1 MKSISIYTITRNQN
15 IEQLQKLE
23 RQLSGR
29 DHFLKMREWELES
42 MKALTAELETCMEEV
57 YALRFFYS
65 FQIPRLGKEFDL
77 LQIKEDQIIN
87 IELKSGVVSDEAIR
101 RQLLQNRYYLS
112 VLGRT
117 IHSYTYI
124 SSQNRLVRL
133 TNHDHIAEAD
143 WDELCRALK
152 RESPDYDGNIEELFR
167 AELYLIS
174 PLREP
179 ERFLQKEYFLTAQQR
194 DIERQILKGIRAKYS
209 DYYWFSGLPGT
220 GKTLLLYDLAMKLS
234 VRQRVCMI
242 HCGESGEDWRILHK
256 RLRRIDF
263 LSDRQLSLQ
272 AAKQTMTENVCAEE
286 AFDTFLKPY
295 SAILVDEAHLLSV
308 EQLKILEECK
318 KQIPIIF
325 SSDTEDM
332 ISPKELDREI
342 SQRLASLPDVQSFHM
357 TNRIRTNA
365 ELSSFIQNMLD
376 LSRRKGQKGYP
387 NIEVVYANDDTE
399 AVCLMQGYARRGYLY
414 QTRDDQIAVKDVNR
428 LVAVLD
434 ERYYYDE
441 DGYLRAGKISEGSY
455 EITRITTSEDRK
467 SNVRLLFHQLNQAKE
482 KLAIVIKDNPLVYDT
497 ILDILQMR
505 KTDKAL
511 FLRHFLIPKYP
522 FYCREFLS
530 VISRYFQKENLPGS
544 EMRGTIF
551 LR

>member
-42 MKALTAELETCMEEV
+42 MKALTAELETCMEYV

-133 TNHDHIAEAD
+133 TNHDHIVEAD

-152 RESPDYDGNIEELFR
+152 RESPDYDENIEELFR

-194 DIERQILKGIRAKYS
+194 DIERQILKGIRIKHS
-209 DYYWFSGLPGT
+209 GYYWFSGLPGT

-272 AAKQTMTENVCAEE
+272 AEKQTGTENVCAEE

-318 KQIPIIF
+318 KQISVIF

-332 ISPKELDREI
+332 ISPEELGREI
-342 SQRLASLPDVQSFHM
+342 SQRLASLPDVQSFHL

-365 ELSSFIQNMLD
+365 ELSSFIQNMMD

-399 AVCLMQGYARRGYLY
+399 VVCLMQGYARRGYLY

-482 KLAIVIKDNPLVYDT
+482 KLAIVIKDNPSVYDT

-505 KTDKAL
+505 KN
-511 FLRHFLIPKYP
+511 R
-522 FYCREFLS
+522 
-530 VISRYFQKENLPGS
+530 
-544 EMRGTIF
+544 
-551 LR
+551 

>member
-29 DHFLKMREWELES
+29 DYFLKMREWELES
-42 MKALTAELETCMEEV
+42 MKALTAELETCMEDV

-77 LQIKEDQIIN
+77 LQIKEDQIVN
-87 IELKSGVVSDEAIR
+87 IELKSGVVSDEAIC

-234 VRQRVCMI
+234 GRQKVCLI
-242 HCGESGEDWRILHK
+242 HCGRAGKEWRILHE
-256 RLRRIDF
+256 RLRRIDY
-263 LSDRQLSLQ
+263 LSDEQIHENMDLSEYNGVL
-272 AAKQTMTENVCAEE
+272 
-286 AFDTFLKPY
+286 
-295 SAILVDEAHLLSV
+295 IDEAHLLS
-308 EQLKILEECK
+308 EENLQMILQACG
-318 KQIPIIF
+318 QQPVIF
-325 SSDTEDM
+325 SSDCEDM
-332 ISPKELDREI
+332 ISPEELDQNTVKAMRH
-342 SQRLASLPDVQSFHM
+342 LPEMQTYHL

-365 ELSSFIQNMLD
+365 ELSSFIQHMMHLPKQHYARN
-376 LSRRKGQKGYP
+376 YP
-387 NIEVVYANDDTE
+387 HITVFYANDEIE
-399 AVCLMQGYARRGYLY
+399 AENLLCDARRQGYFYPQDEIPDHGI
-414 QTRDDQIAVKDVNR
+414 DC
-428 LVAVLD
+428 LVVQLNS
-434 ERYYYDE
+434 RYYYDE
-441 DGYLRAGKISEGSY
+441 QKFLRSTKTKRNEQS
-455 EITRITTSEDRK
+455 DVRK
-467 SNVRLLFHQLNQAKE
+467 LFHQLNQAKE
-482 KLAIVIKDNPLVYDT
+482 SLILVIKENPAVYET
-497 ILDILQMR
+497 LLDLLQ
-505 KTDKAL
+505 
-511 FLRHFLIPKYP
+511 
-522 FYCREFLS
+522 
-530 VISRYFQKENLPGS
+530 
-544 EMRGTIF
+544 
-551 LR
+551 

>member
-29 DHFLKMREWELES
+29 DYFLKMREWELES
-42 MKALTAELETCMEEV
+42 MKALTAELETCMEDV

-77 LQIKEDQIIN
+77 LQIKEDQIVN
-87 IELKSGVVSDEAIR
+87 IELKSGVVSDEAIC

-194 DIERQILKGIRAKYS
+194 DIERQILKGIRAKHS

-220 GKTLLLYDLAMKLS
+220 GKTLLLYDIAMKLS
-234 VRQRVCMI
+234 GKQRVCMI
-242 HCGESGEDWRILHK
+242 HCGESKKDWKRLHE
-256 RLRRIDF
+256 RLRRVEYLPDSEIG
-263 LSDRQLSLQ
+263 
-272 AAKQTMTENVCAEE
+272 AECGLE
-286 AFDTFLKPY
+286 EC
-295 SAILVDEAHLLSV
+295 SAVLVDEAHLLEPGARELLAGISSRRPV
-308 EQLKILEECK
+308 
-318 KQIPIIF
+318 IF
-325 SSDTEDM
+325 SGDCEDV
-332 ISPKELDREI
+332 ISPDELGE
-342 SQRLASLPDVQSFHM
+342 SAEMVWKSVPGVQTFRM

-365 ELSSFIQNMLD
+365 ELSVFIQNMMRLTRGKG
-376 LSRRKGQKGYP
+376 RRMYPHVPAGYGNDEEEAEKLLKGYL
-387 NIEVVYANDDTE
+387 A
-399 AVCLMQGYARRGYLY
+399 LGYRYFEENAGSSE
-414 QTRDDQIAVKDVNR
+414 DVER
-428 LVAVLD
+428 LVVLLD
-434 ERYYYDE
+434 ERYFYDE
-441 DGYLRAGKISEGSY
+441 TGYLRSGNRS
-455 EITRITTSEDRK
+455 
-467 SNVRLLFHQLNQAKE
+467 VRRLFHRLNQAKE
-482 KLAIVIKDNPLVYDT
+482 ELAFVVKKNEAVY
-497 ILDILQMR
+497 
-505 KTDKAL
+505 
-511 FLRHFLIPKYP
+511 
-522 FYCREFLS
+522 S
-530 VISRYFQKENLPGS
+530 VILGLLQA
-544 EMRGTIF
+544 M
-551 LR
+551 

>member
-29 DHFLKMREWELES
+29 DYFLKMREWELES
-42 MKALTAELETCMEEV
+42 MKALTAELETCMEDV

-77 LQIKEDQIIN
+77 LQIKEDQIVN

-194 DIERQILKGIRAKYS
+194 DIERQILKGIRAKHS

-295 SAILVDEAHLLSV
+295 SAILVDEAHLLEPGARELLAGISSRRPV
-308 EQLKILEECK
+308 
-318 KQIPIIF
+318 IF
-325 SSDTEDM
+325 SGDCEDV
-332 ISPKELDREI
+332 ISPDELGE
-342 SQRLASLPDVQSFHM
+342 SAEMVWKSVPGVQTFRM

-365 ELSSFIQNMLD
+365 ELSVFIQNMMRLTRGKG
-376 LSRRKGQKGYP
+376 RRMYPHVSAGYGNDEEEAEKLLKGYL
-387 NIEVVYANDDTE
+387 A
-399 AVCLMQGYARRGYLY
+399 LGYRYFEENAGSSE
-414 QTRDDQIAVKDVNR
+414 DVER
-428 LVAVLD
+428 LVVLLD
-434 ERYYYDE
+434 ERYFYDE
-441 DGYLRAGKISEGSY
+441 TGYLRSGNRS
-455 EITRITTSEDRK
+455 
-467 SNVRLLFHQLNQAKE
+467 VRRLFHRLNQAKE
-482 KLAIVIKDNPLVYDT
+482 ELAFVVKKNEAVY
-497 ILDILQMR
+497 
-505 KTDKAL
+505 
-511 FLRHFLIPKYP
+511 
-522 FYCREFLS
+522 S
-530 VISRYFQKENLPGS
+530 VILGLLQA
-544 EMRGTIF
+544 M
-551 LR
+551 

>member
-29 DHFLKMREWELES
+29 DYFLKMREWELES
-42 MKALTAELETCMEEV
+42 MKALTAELESCMEDV

-77 LQIKEDQIIN
+77 LQIKEDQIVN
-87 IELKSGVVSDEAIR
+87 IELKSGVVSDEAIC

-295 SAILVDEAHLLSV
+295 SAILVDEAHLLEPGARELLAGISTRRPV
-308 EQLKILEECK
+308 
-318 KQIPIIF
+318 IF
-325 SSDTEDM
+325 SGDCEDV
-332 ISPKELDREI
+332 ISPDELGE
-342 SQRLASLPDVQSFHM
+342 SAEMVWKSVPGVQTFRM

-365 ELSSFIQNMLD
+365 ELSVFIQNMMRLTRGKG
-376 LSRRKGQKGYP
+376 RRMYPHVSAGYGNDEEEAEKLLKGYL
-387 NIEVVYANDDTE
+387 A
-399 AVCLMQGYARRGYLY
+399 LGYRYFEENAGSSE
-414 QTRDDQIAVKDVNR
+414 DVER
-428 LVAVLD
+428 LVVLLD
-434 ERYYYDE
+434 ERYFYDE
-441 DGYLRAGKISEGSY
+441 AGYLRSGNRS
-455 EITRITTSEDRK
+455 
-467 SNVRLLFHQLNQAKE
+467 VRRLFHRLNQAKE
-482 KLAIVIKDNPLVYDT
+482 ELAFVVKKNEAVY
-497 ILDILQMR
+497 
-505 KTDKAL
+505 
-511 FLRHFLIPKYP
+511 
-522 FYCREFLS
+522 S
-530 VISRYFQKENLPGS
+530 VILGLLQA
-544 EMRGTIF
+544 M
-551 LR
+551 

>member
-29 DHFLKMREWELES
+29 DYFLKMREWELES
-42 MKALTAELETCMEEV
+42 MKALTAELETCMEDV

-77 LQIKEDQIIN
+77 LQIKEDQIVN

-194 DIERQILKGIRAKYS
+194 DIERQILKGIRAKHS

-295 SAILVDEAHLLSV
+295 SAILVDEAHLLEPGARELLAGISTRRPV
-308 EQLKILEECK
+308 
-318 KQIPIIF
+318 IF
-325 SSDTEDM
+325 SGDCEDV
-332 ISPKELDREI
+332 ISPDELGE
-342 SQRLASLPDVQSFHM
+342 SAEMVWKSVPGVQTFRM

-365 ELSSFIQNMLD
+365 ELSVFIQNMMRLTRGKG
-376 LSRRKGQKGYP
+376 RRMYPHVSAGYGNDEEEAEKLLKGYL
-387 NIEVVYANDDTE
+387 A
-399 AVCLMQGYARRGYLY
+399 LGYRYFEENAGSSE
-414 QTRDDQIAVKDVNR
+414 DVER
-428 LVAVLD
+428 LVVLLD
-434 ERYYYDE
+434 ERYFYDE
-441 DGYLRAGKISEGSY
+441 TGYLRSGNRS
-455 EITRITTSEDRK
+455 
-467 SNVRLLFHQLNQAKE
+467 VRRLFHRLNQAKE
-482 KLAIVIKDNPLVYDT
+482 ELAFVVKNEAVY
-497 ILDILQMR
+497 
-505 KTDKAL
+505 
-511 FLRHFLIPKYP
+511 
-522 FYCREFLS
+522 S
-530 VISRYFQKENLPGS
+530 VILGLLQA
-544 EMRGTIF
+544 M
-551 LR
+551 